1 VLQPENYEATKVL
14 ASLYA
19 QTKSQSQQKKA
30 QELFASITKKHPE
43 DIEAWIE
50 LAVLK
55 EQHEPQVWC
64 LIWTSLV

>member
-1 VLQPENYEATKVL
+1 ML

-30 QELFASITKKHPE
+30 QELFTSITKQHPE

-55 EQHEPQVWC
+55 EQHEPQVR
-64 LIWTSLV
+64 T